1 MQRKRRVMV
10 EIEHRELTLTSSRN
24 PIVWPPSAAAPPAC
38 PVCGAHRLLSLA
50 EALSEPGFAHELL
63 DCGRAVTHLHLGR
76 SPGGDWWI
84 CGESLH
90 SQ

>member
-10 EIEHRELTLTSSRN
+10 EIEHRELTLTSSRS
-24 PIVWPPSAAAPPAC
+24 PMMWSPEVPPPAAC

-50 EALSEPGFAHELL
+50 QALTEPGFTQELL
-63 DCGRAVTHLHLGR
+63 DFSRSAARLHLGR
-76 SPGGDWWI
+76 SPAGDWWI

-90 SQ
+90 SH